1 MPRPGR
7 GGQGRGGGDRGR
19 GGDPGRSEGDRGRAG
34 RGAEG
39 GGGSRPGRPEPGG
52 GAGGKERGGR
62 REHARDADP
71 PARGGGGDPAR
82 RDAAKQRPPDRPGGR
97 EAGFSAQGPQSRRSA
112 PDSPPPP
119 RGQGAGKLAGAKPAA
134 ASIEVGATE
143 NKPELLET
151 LPIATAAGSAPRVLV
166 SLGPQTK
173 TDSPLPDL
181 APGDRLLAFA
191 ELELTTDADDPAH
204 PGLIGNAYSYSP
216 AVEATLLLAADA
228 EAVAPQPGRAVELAG
243 APWRRDVSHQR
254 HHAVV
259 TFGDA
264 ELRVPKGGLPWSG
277 PSFINL
283 VVGAGHPDAKPGDV
297 LLVGQNEKT
306 PTVVQDMAGIRAV
319 RFRPGDASE
328 PPAEREATCLC
339 AGVPV
344 AKTETVVLS
353 HELSDLAQGERLLV
367 RGRLFTDADELASP
381 ARISTRLFVA
391 DSPTQTEPGGAAAAA
406 LSWKGHLSKFTGFN
420 CLPGEGPQA
429 SSKYGV
435 ATVREAPGRSLY
447 VNLVAVSGAPFGG
460 LSPSEQLRV
469 DAAQSSL
476 DVTRFRP

>member
-1 MPRPGR
+1 M
-7 GGQGRGGGDRGR
+7 
-19 GGDPGRSEGDRGRAG
+19 
-34 RGAEG
+34 
-39 GGGSRPGRPEPGG
+39 
-52 GAGGKERGGR
+52 
-62 REHARDADP
+62 
-71 PARGGGGDPAR
+71 
-82 RDAAKQRPPDRPGGR
+82 
-97 EAGFSAQGPQSRRSA
+97 SAQGRQGRRSA

-119 RGQGAGKLAGAKPAA
+119 RGQGAGKLADAKPAA
-134 ASIEVGATE
+134 GSIEVGATE

-151 LPIATAAGSAPRVLV
+151 LPIATAAGAAPRVLV

-181 APGDRLLAFA
+181 APGDRLLALA

-216 AVEATLLLAADA
+216 DVEATLLLAADA
-228 EAVAPQPGRAVELAG
+228 EAVAPQPGRALELAR
-243 APWRRDVSHQR
+243 APWRQAVSHQR

-283 VVGAGHPDAKPGDV
+283 VVGASHPEANPGDV

-306 PTVVQDMAGIRAV
+306 PDRRAGHGRDQGGALSPRRRSRAACRARGHLPV
-319 RFRPGDASE
+319 RRGADREGGDRRALARALRPRSGRA
-328 PPAEREATCLC
+328 PARH
-339 AGVPV
+339 AGAWSP
-344 AKTETVVLS
+344 TPTGS
-353 HELSDLAQGERLLV
+353 PRRRGSRRGCSSPTRRL
-367 RGRLFTDADELASP
+367 RPSP
-381 ARISTRLFVA
+381 AGPPR
-391 DSPTQTEPGGAAAAA
+391 GA

-435 ATVREAPGRSLY
+435 ATVRAAPGRSLY

-469 DAAQSSL
+469 DTAQSSL
-476 DVTRFRP
+476 DVTRFRA

>member
-1 MPRPGR
+1 M
-7 GGQGRGGGDRGR
+7 
-19 GGDPGRSEGDRGRAG
+19 
-34 RGAEG
+34 
-39 GGGSRPGRPEPGG
+39 
-52 GAGGKERGGR
+52 
-62 REHARDADP
+62 
-71 PARGGGGDPAR
+71 
-82 RDAAKQRPPDRPGGR
+82 
-97 EAGFSAQGPQSRRSA
+97 SAQGRQSRRSG

-119 RGQGAGKLAGAKPAA
+119 RGQGAGKLADAKPAA
-134 ASIEVGATE
+134 GSIEVGATE

-151 LPIATAAGSAPRVLV
+151 LPIATAAGAAPRVLV

-181 APGDRLLAFA
+181 APGDRLLALA

-216 AVEATLLLAADA
+216 DVEATLLLAADA
-228 EAVAPQPGRAVELAG
+228 EAVAPQPGRALELAR
-243 APWRRDVSHQR
+243 APWRQAVSHQR

-283 VVGAGHPDAKPGDV
+283 VVGASNPEAKPGDV

-319 RFRPGDASE
+319 RFRPGDAAE

-339 AGVPV
+339 AGVPI
-344 AKTETVVLS
+344 AKAETVVLS

-367 RGRLFTDADELASP
+367 RGRLVTDADGLASP
-381 ARISTRLFVA
+381 ARISTRLFIA
-391 DSPTQTEPGGAAAAA
+391 DSPTQTEPGGTAAGA

-435 ATVREAPGRSLY
+435 ATVRAAPGRSLY

-469 DAAQSSL
+469 DTAQSSL
-476 DVTRFRP
+476 DVTRFREPRRRRASRRASRRWRAVRALGPRARGPRSGSRRGRARPRGSRARAGRRCRTAPR